1 VHDDIIDLFP
11 NYNSPAF
18 LQLVALARSLEDG
31 TARLLDVTGM
41 SSAEFRSAICGREDG
56 AILCEGVGGVGQP
69 VSELAPPSTDGV

>member
-18 LQLVALARSLEDG
+18 LQLVVLARSLEDG

-41 SSAEFRSAICGREDG
+41 SSAHFSH
-56 AILCEGVGGVGQP
+56 
-69 VSELAPPSTDGV
+69 